1 MERKILLK
9 TVRIYKYCPKCP
21 GQMVSSKTGICT
33 SINSV
38 PLTMTSQG
46 VGFAAY
52 KCSYQH
58 TCDKCGFQESY
69 DNSYPYIDY
78 IEDGTVE

>member
-52 KCSYQH
+52 KCSISTPVTNVDFRNH
-58 TCDKCGFQESY
+58 T
-69 DNSYPYIDY
+69 ITH
-78 IEDGTVE
+78 ILILII